1 MDLAPAVCC
10 LGVSAFLTQVT
21 LMRELL
27 SAFSGNEL
35 VFGIVLGN
43 WMLLTGLGSALG
55 KAAGRLKSPH
65 SVFVLAQVLVAVVP
79 IGEIFLLRTMRN
91 VVFIRGSEV
100 GVTETVVTCCVLL
113 APYCITLGY
122 LLTLASWLLAAEDR
136 GGREGDSPIFVAT
149 KRSSVPKL
157 GRSPTYPARKLGQS
171 PTDAAGIG
179 RVYFLD
185 NLGSV
190 LAGLLFSF
198 VLVFLWSHFGILYAA
213 GVLNLL
219 AAGWVAARCRS
230 WRVLGVAL
238 AVAAALGGL
247 LVAVDL
253 DELSTAIQYP
263 GQRIVYRGHSPY
275 GSLVVAEMSGQYNF
289 MENGVVLFSTDNVQR
304 LEETVH
310 YAMSQRPKARRVL
323 LVGGGVSGTAREV
336 LKYGVEAVD
345 YVELDPLV
353 LEVGRRWLPANLAD
367 PRIHALATDGRL
379 YVKQTRER
387 YDVVILDVPDPSTS
401 QLNRFY
407 TREFFGEVRRI
418 LTPGGVLSL
427 SIGHYDE
434 GYLDPEMSRVFAT
447 THRTL
452 KEVFGNVS
460 VIPGGKVFFAAS
472 DGPVTTEIAERIER
486 AGIAARIVNR
496 PYLAAM
502 LAPSRMADIRRALA
516 VDAPINRDFSP
527 ILYYYHLRY
536 WMSQFKVRFG
546 LFEAALLLLLA
557 VYLVRIRPVPL
568 AVFATGLAASSLE
581 VVLLVGF
588 QILCGSVY
596 HQVGLVVTM
605 FMLGLGVGAMAMN
618 RGLAR
623 RRRGD
628 LAWLLAVLAVFS
640 ACLPAALMGLGH
652 LGVAAVS
659 KVAIPLLTLVL
670 AALVGMSFP
679 LAAKLELT
687 RPSECPDVVAVASRL
702 YTADYIGAS
711 LGALWV
717 STLLIPLLGVVAV
730 CLLTAGLCLLA
741 GGILAATGRR

>member
-1 MDLAPAVCC
+1 MRGRTDLAAAVCC

-55 KAAGRLKSPH
+55 KAAGRLKSPQT
-65 SVFVLAQVLVAVVP
+65 VFVLAQVLVAVVP

-91 VVFIRGSEV
+91 VIFIRGSEV
-100 GVTETVVTCCVLL
+100 GVAETVVTCGVLL
-113 APYCITLGY
+113 APYCIVLGY
-122 LLTLASWLLAAEDR
+122 LLTLASWLLRTHHAPRDTVHHAERD
-136 GGREGDSPIFVAT
+136 EYDE
-149 KRSSVPKL
+149 
-157 GRSPTYPARKLGQS
+157 Q
-171 PTDAAGIG
+171 DAAGIG
-179 RVYFLD
+179 RAYFLD

-213 GVLNLL
+213 ALLNLL
-219 AAGWVAARCRS
+219 AAGWVAVRCRS
-230 WRVLGVAL
+230 WSMLGVAM

-263 GQRIVYRGHSPY
+263 GQRIVERGQSPY
-275 GSLVVAEMSGQYNF
+275 GKLVVAEMSGQYNF
-289 MENGVVLFSTDNVQR
+289 IENGVVLFSTDNLQR

-310 YAMSQRPKARRVL
+310 YAMSQRPQARRVL
-323 LVGGGVSGTAREV
+323 LVGGGVSGTAKEI

-345 YVELDPLV
+345 YVEMDPLV

-367 PRIHALATDGRL
+367 PRIHAVATDGRL
-379 YVKQTRER
+379 HVRETPER

-401 QLNRFY
+401 QVNRFF
-407 TREFFGEVRRI
+407 TREFFAEVRRI
-418 LTPGGVLSL
+418 LAPDGVLSL

-434 GYLDPEMSRVFAT
+434 GYIDAEMSQVLAT
-447 THRTL
+447 AHRTL
-452 KEVFGNVS
+452 QDVFANVS
-460 VIPGGKVFFAAS
+460 VIPGGKVFFVAS
-472 DGPVTTEIAERIER
+472 NGPLTTKIAERIER
-486 AGIAARIVNR
+486 AGIATRVVTR

-502 LAPSRMADIRRALA
+502 LAPSRMAEIGRALG

-527 ILYYYHLRY
+527 VLYLYHLRY

-546 LFEAALLLLLA
+546 LLEAALLLLLA

-568 AVFATGLAASSLE
+568 AVFATGFTASSLD
-581 VVLLVGF
+581 VVLLIGF
-588 QILCGSVY
+588 QMLCGSVY

-605 FMLGLGVGAMAMN
+605 FMLGLGAGSLAMN
-618 RGLAR
+618 RNLVR
-623 RRRGD
+623 RRSRD
-628 LAWLLAVLAVFS
+628 LAWLLGGLAVLAAF
-640 ACLPAALMGLGH
+640 LPAALMGLGS
-652 LGVAAVS
+652 LGMTAVS
-659 KVAIPLLTLVL
+659 KAAIPFLTLLV
-670 AALVGMSFP
+670 AALVGMAFP
-679 LAAKLELT
+679 LAAKLEMA
-687 RPSECPDVVAVASRL
+687 RQADGPNVAAVASRL
-702 YTADYIGAS
+702 YTADYLGAS

-717 STLLIPLLGVVAV
+717 STLLIPLLGVTAV
-730 CLLTAGLCLLA
+730 CLLTAGLCVLS
-741 GGILAATGRR
+741 GGILAVTGRT